1 MKTLEQEL
9 IPPEI
14 SNECTPIIQKIPPK
28 LLTTAKKN
36 QLKFSQSAP
45 GHQQLKTV
53 NQRIICKKKCNSPFC
68 SALLIYVA
76 ETADK
81 PRHLLKKII

>member
-1 MKTLEQEL
+1 MYTDNTENSAQITDNCQKKQAQIFT
-9 IPPEI
+9 I
-14 SNECTPIIQKIPPK
+14 STWASTAENCKSTNYLQKK
-28 LLTTAKKN
+28 
-36 QLKFSQSAP
+36 S
-45 GHQQLKTV
+45 
-53 NQRIICKKKCNSPFC
+53 NSPFC